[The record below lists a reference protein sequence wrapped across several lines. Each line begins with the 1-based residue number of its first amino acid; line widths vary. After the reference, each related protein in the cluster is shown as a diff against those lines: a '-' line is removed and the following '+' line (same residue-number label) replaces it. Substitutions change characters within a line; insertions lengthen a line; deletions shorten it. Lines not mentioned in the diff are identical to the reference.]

1 MSGDEDKKKKKKGK
15 KSEKAEEAPPAEDD
29 APPASAM
36 DDEGGFDWMSG
47 DADDSTPAA
56 DSAPSGGG
64 GGGMDDDG
72 ADWLSEEVA
81 APAEGEAP
89 ADAPAEGEAP
99 PPPPKKKPK
108 FFVHWNRKKSRF
120 YDYIFDYGENY
131 YSGMVRYIDTRAD
144 VPRRMAFAE
153 RGMRS
158 SLVRKSLADT
168 RTENLLADVNRSIKN
183 FELSQ
188 KNYIWEHTKKV

>member
-1 MSGDEDKKKKKKGK
+1 MGSPVCGVSNLLLLDHYSMAG
-15 KSEKAEEAPPAEDD
+15 EEA
-29 APPASAM
+29 
-36 DDEGGFDWMSG
+36 
-47 DADDSTPAA
+47 
-56 DSAPSGGG
+56 
-64 GGGMDDDG
+64 
-72 ADWLSEEVA
+72 
-81 APAEGEAP
+81 
-89 ADAPAEGEAP
+89 EAP

-131 YSGMVRYIDTRAD
+131 YSGMIRYINTRAE

-158 SLVRKSLADT
+158 SLVRKGLTDI
-168 RTENLLADVNRSIKN
+168 RTENLLLDVNKSIKN

-188 KNYIWEHTKKV
+188 KNYIWEHTKHFVLEKRKAAVL

>member
-1 MSGDEDKKKKKKGK
+1 VSLVAGLKEDLGRKFSGSCRVLVQLSWGRTAGRCSVVSNLLLLDHYNMSGDE
-15 KSEKAEEAPPAEDD
+15 A
-29 APPASAM
+29 
-36 DDEGGFDWMSG
+36 
-47 DADDSTPAA
+47 
-56 DSAPSGGG
+56 
-64 GGGMDDDG
+64 
-72 ADWLSEEVA
+72 EEVA
-81 APAEGEAP
+81 APEAP

-131 YSGMVRYIDTRAD
+131 YSGMVRYIDTRAE

-168 RTENLLADVNRSIKN
+168 RTENLLNDVNKSIKN

>member
-1 MSGDEDKKKKKKGK
+1 MGVSNLLLLDQYSMAGDE
-15 KSEKAEEAPPAEDD
+15 AEEVPAAPAE
-29 APPASAM
+29 
-36 DDEGGFDWMSG
+36 G
-47 DADDSTPAA
+47 
-56 DSAPSGGG
+56 
-64 GGGMDDDG
+64 
-72 ADWLSEEVA
+72 V

-89 ADAPAEGEAP
+89 APAEEAAEAGEAVEAEAP

-108 FFVHWNRKKSRF
+108 FFVHWNRKKSRI

-131 YSGMVRYIDTRAD
+131 YSGMIRYIDTRAE

-158 SLVRKSLADT
+158 SLVRKGLTAI
-168 RTENLLADVNRSIKN
+168 RTETLLLDVNKSIKN

-188 KNYIWEHTKKV
+188 KNYIWEHTKHFVLEKRKAAVL

>member
-1 MSGDEDKKKKKKGK
+1 MAGDE
-15 KSEKAEEAPPAEDD
+15 AEEVP
-29 APPASAM
+29 
-36 DDEGGFDWMSG
+36 
-47 DADDSTPAA
+47 
-56 DSAPSGGG
+56 
-64 GGGMDDDG
+64 
-72 ADWLSEEVA
+72 A

-89 ADAPAEGEAP
+89 AEAPAEPTEGEAP

-131 YSGMVRYIDTRAD
+131 YSGMVRYIDTRTE

-158 SLVRKSLADT
+158 SLVRKGLTDL
-168 RTENLLADVNRSIKN
+168 RTENLLNDVNKSIKN

>member
-1 MSGDEDKKKKKKGK
+1 MAGDE
-15 KSEKAEEAPPAEDD
+15 AEEVP
-29 APPASAM
+29 
-36 DDEGGFDWMSG
+36 
-47 DADDSTPAA
+47 
-56 DSAPSGGG
+56 
-64 GGGMDDDG
+64 
-72 ADWLSEEVA
+72 A
-81 APAEGEAP
+81 APAEGAPAEAP
-89 ADAPAEGEAP
+89 AEPTEGEAP

-131 YSGMVRYIDTRAD
+131 YSGMVRYIDTRTE

-158 SLVRKSLADT
+158 SLVRKGLTDL
-168 RTENLLADVNRSIKN
+168 RTENLLNDVNKSIKN

>member
-1 MSGDEDKKKKKKGK
+1 MGPYSQVCGVEQLLLLDDNSTMGDE
-15 KSEKAEEAPPAEDD
+15 A
-29 APPASAM
+29 
-36 DDEGGFDWMSG
+36 
-47 DADDSTPAA
+47 
-56 DSAPSGGG
+56 
-64 GGGMDDDG
+64 
-72 ADWLSEEVA
+72 A
-81 APAEGEAP
+81 APAEAPVEAP
-89 ADAPAEGEAP
+89 ASEAP

-131 YSGMVRYIDTRAD
+131 YSPMVRYIDTRSE

-158 SLVRKSLADT
+158 SLVRKSTVDT
-168 RTENLLADVNRSIKN
+168 RTETLLLDVNKSIKN

-188 KNYIWEHTKKV
+188 KNYIWEHTKKC